1 MDLRRPKRQ
10 NKWRSA
16 FRLIMAVGRSW
27 DNKATF
33 VNDAKRIV
41 SKRFALEDP
50 LATFHCSVEN
60 KSRMSKEIGV
70 DLRTES
76 YIY

>member
-50 LATFHCSVEN
+50 LATFHFSVEN